1 MKTFLISASVALAML
16 AGSTAVFAKRAP
28 DGVADSVS
36 FKRAPDGFKRA
47 PDGFKRAPD
56 GFKRA
61 PDGIAFKRAPDGF
74 KRAPDGVM
82 SSAA

>member
-56 GFKRA
+56 G
-61 PDGIAFKRAPDGF
+61 IAFKRAPDGF